1 MAFSSYWRLVTAVF
15 FITIASTGLASAA
28 CTEKDQE
35 AKTGQ
40 LSDLMT
46 RLSQKDPPRAQ
57 RISEE
62 MMSAMALEGDVACAK
77 LDELI
82 AKAK

>member
-1 MAFSSYWRLVTAVF
+1 MAFSLNCRLIAV
-15 FITIASTGLASAA
+15 ASLLAVNSTGLASAA

-35 AKTGQ
+35 VKTAQ

-46 RLSQKDPPRAQ
+46 PLSQKDPPRAQ
-57 RISEE
+57 KVSEE
-62 MMSAMALEGDVACAK
+62 TMSAMTLEGDAACAK